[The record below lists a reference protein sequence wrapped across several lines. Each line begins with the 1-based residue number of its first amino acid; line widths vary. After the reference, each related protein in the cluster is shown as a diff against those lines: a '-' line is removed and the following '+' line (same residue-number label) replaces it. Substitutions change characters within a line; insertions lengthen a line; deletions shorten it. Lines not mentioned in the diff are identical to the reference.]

1 MAVARVAV
9 RLYAEL
15 NDFLPIE
22 RRQRTQV
29 RCPKSSPSV
38 KHVIEAMGVPHT
50 EVGLVLANGQ
60 SVDLSYRV
68 AEGDQIS
75 VYPAFRS
82 IDVTAVTRLPQHDPG
97 KPRFV
102 LDAHL
107 GKLAAHLRMLGFD
120 TLYRNDYEDD
130 TLAGIAGADHR
141 ILLTRDRALLQRRAV
156 TRGYHVWET
165 DPERQLVE
173 IARRYN
179 LVRLMRPF
187 RRCVHCNGLLA
198 PVAKEAIL
206 DRLQPKTRRYYDEF
220 SICADCDR
228 IYWKGSHYE
237 KMLKTIEQLGRERR

>member
-1 MAVARVAV
+1 MTCVYV

-22 RRQRTQV
+22 RRQTAQV
-29 RCPKSSPSV
+29 RRLRSRPSV

-50 EVGLVLANGQ
+50 EIALILVNGQ
-60 SVDLSYRV
+60 AVDFSYRV
-68 AEGDQIS
+68 ADGDRIS
-75 VYPAFRS
+75 AYPAFTS
-82 IDVTAVTRLPQHDPG
+82 IDVSPVTRVSLCSPG
-97 KPRFV
+97 DPRFV

-120 TLYRNDYEDD
+120 TLYRNDFDD
-130 TLAGIAGADHR
+130 ETLAGIAGADHR

-173 IARRYN
+173 VARRYD
-179 LVRLMRPF
+179 LVRLMQPF
-187 RRCVHCNGLLA
+187 RRCVHCNGLLES
-198 PVAKEAIL
+198 VAKEAIL
-206 DRLQPKTRRYYDEF
+206 DRLQPKTRNYYDEF
-220 SICADCDR
+220 SVCPDCDR

-237 KMLKTIEQLGRERR
+237 KMLKTIEQLGA

>member
-1 MAVARVAV
+1 MTCVYV

-22 RRQRTQV
+22 RRQTAQV
-29 RCPKSSPSV
+29 RRLRSRPSV
-38 KHVIEAMGVPHT
+38 KHVIEATGVPHT
-50 EVGLVLANGQ
+50 EIALILVNGQ
-60 SVDLSYRV
+60 AVDFSYRV
-68 AEGDQIS
+68 ADGDRIS
-75 VYPAFRS
+75 AYPAFTS
-82 IDVTAVTRLPQHDPG
+82 IDVSPVTRVSLCSPG
-97 KPRFV
+97 DPRFV

-120 TLYRNDYEDD
+120 TLYRNDFDD
-130 TLAGIAGADHR
+130 ETLAGIAGADHR

-173 IARRYN
+173 VARRYD
-179 LVRLMRPF
+179 LVRLMQPF
-187 RRCVHCNGLLA
+187 RRCVHCNGLLES
-198 PVAKEAIL
+198 VAKDAIL

-220 SICADCDR
+220 SICPDCDR

-237 KMLKTIEQLGRERR
+237 KMLKTIEQLGT

>member
-1 MAVARVAV
+1 MTCVYV

-22 RRQRTQV
+22 RRQTAQV
-29 RCPKSSPSV
+29 RRLRSRPSV
-38 KHVIEAMGVPHT
+38 KHVIGATGVPHT
-50 EVGLVLANGQ
+50 EIALILVNGQ
-60 SVDLSYRV
+60 AVDFSYRV
-68 AEGDQIS
+68 ADGDRIS
-75 VYPAFRS
+75 AYPAFTS
-82 IDVTAVTRLPQHDPG
+82 IDVSPVTRVSLCSPG
-97 KPRFV
+97 DPRFV

-120 TLYRNDYEDD
+120 TLYRNDFDD
-130 TLAGIAGADHR
+130 ETLAGIAGADHR

-173 IARRYN
+173 VARRYD
-179 LVRLMRPF
+179 LVRLMQPF
-187 RRCVHCNGLLA
+187 RRCVHCNGLLES
-198 PVAKEAIL
+198 VAKDAIL

-220 SICADCDR
+220 SICPDCDR

-237 KMLKTIEQLGRERR
+237 KMLKTIEQLGA